1 MITKTYFSI
10 IKIKR
15 IPKKLIVAIFSYKNP
30 INYKTITIPIEKVM
44 VSKVVICLNLNLF
57 LKI

>member
-15 IPKKLIVAIFSYKNP
+15 IPKETVIVAIFLTKTKNP
-30 INYKTITIPIEKVM
+30 IKTD
-44 VSKVVICLNLNLF
+44 L
-57 LKI
+57 